1 MGVFVCTFLHGNISF
16 FYTLMSACFKDYDFG
31 IAEFVLLV
39 YIVTRAVVFML
50 SRLLLI
56 ALSLLL
62 LSLMFVL
69 VILLLLLSLNSY
81 YLFVFTLISM
91 LSLLL
96 VYYRK
101 LNLVRLVT

>member
-1 MGVFVCTFLHGNISF
+1 
-16 FYTLMSACFKDYDFG
+16 MSACFKDYYFG
-31 IAEFVLLV
+31 IMEFVLSV
-39 YIVTRAVVFML
+39 YIVTSVVVFIL

-62 LSLMFVL
+62 LLLFVL
-69 VILLLLLSLNSY
+69 VILLLLLSLNWY

-91 LSLLL
+91 LPLLL